1 MAVPSFESGW
11 RGIVPLTS
19 GAVSS
24 QEYEAWYDA
33 HAWSPAP
40 ASGLTIKSD
49 LDPAAWIEPRLRARS
64 YRVGM
69 SAPQGFEAYAR
80 IFFPF
85 TGEEIEADGA
95 ASGREYVTWTETAQ
109 GNGRVAHALME
120 RETILAPGQEVP
132 RPVDD
137 LAGEQFDALLP
148 VLTRHT
154 TSAHGWFLLWDGFG
168 NLNQHVFEPQPKVRH
183 PMRNFY
189 LLGGALD
196 TYRRLPHDPNYWWP
210 DDQAWCLCT
219 DTDFYWA
226 YIAGSAACI
235 REVLSVPQ
243 LDAYET
249 NPQYPAHS
257 GMDTVNDPHGT
268 IPRMP

>member
-19 GAVSS
+19 GAMSS

-95 ASGREYVTWTETAQ
+95 VSGREYVTWTETAQ

-120 RETILAPGQEVP
+120 RETILAPGQEAP